1 MTLRKNR
8 HKNELFKRRS
18 IFLIDRERH
27 QICPFKLKGI
37 PEQILE
43 KFRINVNDLDNSI
56 KGAMNYL
63 NSKELNEIKFGAFI
77 LRRFFMELAQLDSK
91 LHEQN
96 QRLDFTIDAFLE
108 NNMIEII
115 GKVLTI
121 ESNID
126 IIAELTWALVNITYF
141 NAESG
146 NDYLKKFMNK
156 TYMDIYYKL
165 VKMGDNEIL
174 SNLYDYLVNCIIE
187 SDEFAK
193 FIFADESF
201 IRLCLMKYLEQNK
214 PVKNFEQEAKKSTI
228 LFFISLSKLANILT
242 DKQVNTF
249 YKIYEKF
256 IGVKFDSEIL
266 LKIICGIRFFLMI
279 CLKKK
284 KNFQK
289 TVQYII

>member
-1 MTLRKNR
+1 
-8 HKNELFKRRS
+8 
-18 IFLIDRERH
+18 
-27 QICPFKLKGI
+27 
-37 PEQILE
+37 
-43 KFRINVNDLDNSI
+43 
-56 KGAMNYL
+56 
-63 NSKELNEIKFGAFI
+63 
-77 LRRFFMELAQLDSK
+77 MELVQLDSK
-91 LHEQN
+91 LNEQN

-156 TYMDIYYKL
+156 TYIDIYYKL

-193 FIFADESF
+193 FIFADENF

-214 PVKNFEQEAKKSTI
+214 PVKNFEQEAKKSI
-228 LFFISLSKLANILT
+228 
-242 DKQVNTF
+242 
-249 YKIYEKF
+249 KF
-256 IGVKFDSEIL
+256 I
-266 LKIICGIRFFLMI
+266 
-279 CLKKK
+279 
-284 KNFQK
+284 N
-289 TVQYII
+289 